1 MAIRVVKRNTL
12 FLSLLSCV
20 CIAVEAG
27 AAPAPTP
34 TPTSIPGS
42 VDPSRIGNMDSMKAA
57 PTLDRQPA
65 TDAKPAQTGD
75 VVIPG
80 ADQVVFVLVD
90 FKIEGMEAYEQGK
103 FLGQYIHLIGK
114 PVTLQQVID
123 VVNTINRTYRDDGY
137 IFSRA
142 FLPEQDIT
150 NGVVTMQVVEGR
162 IDNVIMAE
170 AVAEKAG
177 DLQPYLDKIAAVRP
191 FNINKFEHWL
201 LVLNDLPGSRFRSVL
216 RQPDQAAQPG
226 AIEVVL
232 LEEELPSTTVAEI
245 NNQGS
250 LYAGPFQANLSH
262 DHANVFDDYDQV
274 SLRLSAT
281 IPWDEV
287 KYAQIGYKRPINA
300 IPGLAFNTHIG
311 WGGTVSGS
319 NLDELDVKGLV
330 REWRVGL
337 SYAAILSRR
346 TNWLM
351 YLNFDMKNATS
362 KILGDN
368 LYDDRM
374 RVVRAS
380 TAFQHLD
387 SFDGATLMTAEISQ
401 GLDVLGARETGSGN
415 LSRADGHSD
424 FTKISA
430 QVSRLQTLPAAFQ
443 MLAQVSG
450 QYAFDPLLSAEEFG
464 HGGVPSGRGYDPS
477 EFTGDHGMSATLEL
491 RYNGLQPMSDFVF
504 QPYTFVDF
512 GRVWQKGNNTED
524 SISALSTGF
533 GSRIDYGDAT
543 SINVMMAIP
552 LTRKSDNPPKYANGE
567 SPRYLF
573 SLTRRF

>member
-1 MAIRVVKRNTL
+1 MAIRVLKQNIL
-12 FLSLLSCV
+12 FLSLLSCLCV
-20 CIAVEAG
+20 IAEAD
-27 AAPAPTP
+27 AAPP
-34 TPTSIPGS
+34 PTSIPGS
-42 VDPSRIGNMDSMKAA
+42 VDPSRIGATDQMK
-57 PTLDRQPA
+57 PTPNFDRQPT

-90 FKIEGMEAYEQGK
+90 FKITGMEAYEQGR
-103 FLGQYIHLIGK
+103 FLGEYIHLLGK

-123 VVNTINRTYRDDGY
+123 IVNTINRTYRDDGY

-150 NGVVTMQVVEGR
+150 NGVVTMQVVEGN
-162 IDNVIMAE
+162 IDNVVMAD
-170 AVAEKAG
+170 VAPSKAG
-177 DLQPYLDKIAAVRP
+177 DLQPYLDKIAGVRP

-201 LVLNDLPGSRFRSVL
+201 LVMNDLAGSRFRSVL
-216 RQPDQAAQPG
+216 RQPDQAAKPG

-232 LEEELPSTTVAEI
+232 LEERVPSTTVAEI

-250 LYAGPFQANLSH
+250 MYAGPVQANLSH
-262 DHANVFDDYDQV
+262 EQANVFDDYDQV

-281 IPWDEV
+281 IPMDEV
-287 KYAQIGYKRPINA
+287 KYGQIGYERPINA
-300 IPGLAFNTHIG
+300 IPGLSFNTHLG

-319 NLDELDVKGLV
+319 NLDPLDVKGLV
-330 REWRVGL
+330 REWRLGL

-351 YLNFDMKNATS
+351 YVNFDMKNATS
-362 KILGDN
+362 KILGEN

-374 RVVRAS
+374 RVLRAS
-380 TAFQHLD
+380 TAFQHID
-387 SFDGATLMTAEISQ
+387 SFDGATLMTAEISK
-401 GLDVLGARETGSGN
+401 GLDILGARETGSNN

-424 FTKISA
+424 FTKVAGQI
-430 QVSRLQTLPAAFQ
+430 SRLQTLPGAFQ

-450 QYAFDPLLSAEEFG
+450 QYALDPLLSAEEFG

-491 RYNGLQPMSDFVF
+491 RYNGVKPVSDFVF

-512 GRVWQKGNNTED
+512 GRVWQKGDNAGNST
-524 SISALSTGF
+524 SAVSAGF
-533 GSRIDYGDAT
+533 GTRIDYGAAT
-543 SINVMMAIP
+543 SMNVLMAVP
-552 LTRKSDNPPKYANGE
+552 LTRESDNPPKYANGE

-573 SLTRRF
+573 SLSRRF

>member
-1 MAIRVVKRNTL
+1 M
-12 FLSLLSCV
+12 SLCACLLIHSRAEASPS
-20 CIAVEAG
+20 AVNLPG
-27 AAPAPTP
+27 STDPGRLGTTDNMTPAPSFDKPP
-34 TPTSIPGS
+34 T
-42 VDPSRIGNMDSMKAA
+42 
-57 PTLDRQPA
+57 

-90 FKIEGMEAYEQGK
+90 FKIEGMQAYEPGK
-103 FLGQYIHLIGK
+103 FLGEYVGLLGK

-123 VVNTINRTYRDDGY
+123 VVNTINHTYRDDGY

-150 NGVVTMQVVEGR
+150 NGVVTMQVVEGH
-162 IDNVIMAE
+162 IDNV
-170 AVAEKAG
+170 V
-177 DLQPYLDKIAAVRP
+177 LQGVDPAANSSLKPYLDKIAGVSP
-191 FNINKFEHWL
+191 FNIKDFEHWL
-201 LVLNDLPGSRFRSVL
+201 LVLNDLPGARFRSVL
-216 RQPDQAAQPG
+216 RQPDLKQPG

-232 LEEELPSTTVAEI
+232 LEERLPSSGVVEL

-250 LYAGPFQANLSH
+250 RYAGPYQANLSY

-281 IPWDEV
+281 LPWDEV
-287 KYAQIGYKRPINA
+287 KYGQLGYEHPINA
-300 IPGLAFNTHIG
+300 VPGLSFNTHVG

-319 NLDELDVKGLV
+319 NLDPLDVKGLV
-330 REWRVGL
+330 KEWRLGL
-337 SYAAILSRR
+337 SYSAILSRR

-362 KILGDN
+362 KILGEN

-387 SFDGATLMTAEISQ
+387 DFDGATLMSAELSQ
-401 GLDVLGARETGSGN
+401 GLDVLGARETGSTN
-415 LSRADGHSD
+415 LSREDGHSD
-424 FTKISA
+424 FTKISG
-430 QVSRLQTLPAAFQ
+430 QISRLQNLPSNFQ
-443 MLAQVSG
+443 LLAQMSG

-464 HGGVPSGRGYDPS
+464 FGGVPSGRGYDPS
-477 EFTGDHGMSATLEL
+477 EFTGDHGVSATLEL
-491 RYNGLQPMSDFVF
+491 RYNGVSPVRNFVF

-512 GRVWQKGNNTED
+512 GKVWQEGDAPENAV
-524 SISALSTGF
+524 SALSVGM
-533 GSRIDYGDAT
+533 GSRIDYGPAT
-543 SINVMMAIP
+543 SMNVMMAVP
-552 LTRKSDNPPKYANGE
+552 VTRESENPPKYANGE

-573 SLTRRF
+573 SLSRRF